1 MVEPRSAAMQGRDE
15 QLGLL
20 REHVA
25 ATAVGKPSVVVVVGE
40 AGIGKTRLVD
50 EFTALLA
57 DDTVLLVRAN
67 CSPGAAR
74 ELPLAAIREIVDGL
88 RRLLGSRLDRVA
100 SVDSQAVA
108 GLFASL
114 DATARSGPSTS
125 ESSVGSQPQLFDLVA
140 RMLRGVARA
149 RRTLVVVED
158 IHWIDETSRDL
169 LHFLARSLRDEQL
182 MMVLT
187 ARTGDPDYESC
198 RTLVAD
204 LTGLRHGTRV
214 ELPRLSAD
222 QVAAQVAD
230 LCRGGAT
237 GRAADTDVARV
248 VAITEGVPLLVEEVL
263 DAGLEDVGELADS
276 LVGHRLARL
285 SSPARTVV
293 ESAAVAVLEPT
304 ARQLAQAAPL
314 PQGQFDE
321 AFSEAVLGGV
331 LVRRRDKV
339 GFRHALLREATL
351 RQLLPDAEKA
361 HHRGWCSVVGDTP
374 RGLAATVAAA
384 HHRRGAG
391 DLGGALEA
399 YYEAALLSR
408 RLSAYAEEKQ
418 LLVTAADLWPFVPDA
433 NTRTGTTLSDILAEA
448 AWATHEG
455 MTDLKEGQRLV
466 DAAIAAL
473 PADISAHRRA
483 MCTLLWHRL
492 RSTEGPDAR
501 LSASE
506 VLAVVADVTMDPPSE
521 DAVLACLEATDA
533 LQKSGEPSRAGI
545 YAARAV
551 ELAEAVDNTM
561 LARALASLAMARARL
576 GRYDDAVRDARRAVA
591 LAVRSGDLF
600 AQVDTLTHLEII
612 EWLAGEETTATQV
625 RLVNL
630 LGGDRPGPLRGRWG
644 LAQANHAEG
653 LIDAGRWD
661 EAQQVL
667 DLVAAEDLPDWVFW
681 AARRLADHL
690 SVWRGNAMLPRG
702 DDIPPDPHHRTLDE
716 NTNLDDLLAAGYT
729 YADIEARSG
738 DLLAARARVRFVAGD
753 DRIVGNTGVLFPFL
767 LVAARTEADLSVR
780 GDDPAPEDGEWMVD
794 RIHHLLELAPPR
806 NPRDQAYA
814 AHISAELARRDRTDS
829 PVTWLAVVEAW
840 RHFPRPFQLGSA
852 LLRAGEACRAAG
864 EVPEAAAALR
874 EAVSIGEQLGAAPL
888 VEEALT
894 VARKTHLRLTSDVPR
909 PVSALGLTR
918 REIDVLRLVAEGS
931 SNSAIARTLF
941 ISPKTVSVHVSNILA
956 KLEVSNRGQAAA
968 LAHRAGLLAG
978 GGPGRTSG

>member
-1 MVEPRSAAMQGRDE
+1 MVEPRSAAMHGRDE
-15 QLGLL
+15 QLALL
-20 REHVA
+20 KELVA
-25 ATAVGKPSVVVVVGE
+25 ATSVGKPSVVVLVGE

-50 EFTALLA
+50 EFTTLLA
-57 DDTVLLVRAN
+57 NDTVLLVQAN

-74 ELPLAAIREIVDGL
+74 ELPLAAIRALVNGL
-88 RRLLGSRLDRVA
+88 RQLLGPRLDRVA
-100 SVDSQAVA
+100 SVDGDAVA

-114 DATARSGPSTS
+114 DAAARNGPSAS
-125 ESSVGSQPQLFDLVA
+125 ESAVGSQTQLFDLVA

-149 RRTLVVVED
+149 RRTVLVVED

-169 LHFLARSLRDEQL
+169 LHFLARSLRDERL

-204 LTGLRHGTRV
+204 LTGLRHGARV
-214 ELPRLSAD
+214 QLPRLNAD
-222 QVAAQVAD
+222 QVGAQVAD
-230 LCRGGAT
+230 LCRAGASVT
-237 GRAADTDVARV
+237 QTDIDVARV
-248 VAITEGVPLLVEEVL
+248 VTITEGVPLLVEEVL
-263 DAGLEDVGELADS
+263 DAGLEDVGDLADS
-276 LVGHRLARL
+276 LLGHRLVRL
-285 SSPARTVV
+285 SSSARTVV

-314 PQGQFDE
+314 PPGQFDE

-339 GFRHALLREATL
+339 EFRHALLREAAL

-418 LLVTAADLWPFVPDA
+418 LLVTAADLWPSVPDA
-433 NTRTGTTLSDILAEA
+433 EARTGTTLSDILADA

-466 DAAIAAL
+466 DAAITAL
-473 PADISAHRRA
+473 PADVPVHRRA
-483 MCTLLWHRL
+483 MLTLLWHRL
-492 RSTEGPDAR
+492 RWTEGPEAR
-501 LSASE
+501 LSPSE

-521 DAVLACLEATDA
+521 EAVLATLEATDA
-533 LQKSGEPSRAGI
+533 LLQSGDPSRAGT

-551 ELAEAVDNTM
+551 ELAEAVDTAT
-561 LARALASLAMARARL
+561 LARALAPLAMTRARL
-576 GRYDDAVRDARRAVA
+576 GRYDEALRDARRAVTLA
-591 LAVRSGDLF
+591 LRSGDLF
-600 AQVDTLTHLEII
+600 AQVDTLTHLEMI
-612 EWLAGEETTATQV
+612 EWLAGEETTATEV
-625 RLVNL
+625 RLVDL

-644 LAQANHAEG
+644 VAQANHAEG
-653 LIDAGRWD
+653 LIDAGRWG

-667 DLVAAEDLPDWVFW
+667 DLVAAEDLPEWVLRV
-681 AARRLADHL
+681 ARRLADHL
-690 SVWRGNAMLPRG
+690 SVWRGDAMLPRG
-702 DDIPPDPHHRTLDE
+702 DTTTPAPAHRTWDD
-716 NTNLDDLLAAGYT
+716 NTKLDDPLAGYT
-729 YADIEARSG
+729 CADIAARSG
-738 DLLAARARVRFVAGD
+738 DLLAARSHVRFVAGD
-753 DRIVGNTGVLFPFL
+753 DRIVGNNGVMFPLL

-780 GDDPAPEDGEWMVD
+780 GDDPAPEDGQWVVD
-794 RIHHLLELAPPR
+794 RIHQLLELAPPR
-806 NPRDQAYA
+806 NSRDQAFA
-814 AHISAELARRDRTDS
+814 AYISAELARRDRTDS
-829 PVTWLAVVEAW
+829 PVTWMAVVEAW
-840 RHFPRPFQLGSA
+840 RHCPRPFLLGSA

-864 EVPEAAAALR
+864 HVPEAAAALR

-894 VARKTHLRLTSDVPR
+894 VARKTHLRLMSDVPR

-931 SNSAIARTLF
+931 SNSAIAQTLF
-941 ISPKTVSVHVSNILA
+941 ISPRPSRCTC
-956 KLEVSNRGQAAA
+956 
-968 LAHRAGLLAG
+968 
-978 GGPGRTSG
+978 RTS